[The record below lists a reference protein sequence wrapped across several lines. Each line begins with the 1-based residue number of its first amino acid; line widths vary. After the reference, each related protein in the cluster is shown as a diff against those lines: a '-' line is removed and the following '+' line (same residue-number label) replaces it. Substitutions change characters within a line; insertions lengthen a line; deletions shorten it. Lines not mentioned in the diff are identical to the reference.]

1 MPWNI
6 YVSCFARKTT
16 SCLIS
21 RTKTTFAIVW
31 IVTNDTFRVV
41 SESSCNEYVFTLWQT
56 EQLVS
61 CLNHRA
67 KTMGLRARSLKKVKR
82 PVAKLDSTTKKSWI
96 AIAIYYKPFAY
107 HKFSTAGGIIRLRL
121 RRRLRRRLRLLINKI
136 AVGKREAV
144 AFKYRL
150 KSILSCWCQPA
161 PLAIPL

>member
-96 AIAIYYKPFAY
+96 AIAILQASLPTTTFLLPVAS
-107 HKFSTAGGIIRLRL
+107 FIRLLRLRL
-121 RRRLRRRLRLLINKI
+121 RLRLRLLIYKI
-136 AVGKREAV
+136 AVGKREAIV
-144 AFKYRL
+144 FKYRL
-150 KSILSCWCQPA
+150 KSILSFWCQPA

>member
-1 MPWNI
+1 MPAARCIMPWKI
-6 YVSCFARKTT
+6 YVYCFARKTT

-21 RTKTTFAIVW
+21 CRKTTSKIVW

-41 SESSCNEYVFTLWQT
+41 SESSCNEYVFALWQT

-61 CLNHRA
+61 CLNQHA

-96 AIAIYYKPFAY
+96 AIAILQASLPTTTFLLPVASSSGSSASS
-107 HKFSTAGGIIRLRL
+107 ST
-121 RRRLRRRLRLLINKI
+121 I
-136 AVGKREAV
+136 AVGTSKREAI

-150 KSILSCWCQPA
+150 KSILSCVTQV
-161 PLAIPL
+161 

>member
-1 MPWNI
+1 MPAARYIMPWNI

-41 SESSCNEYVFTLWQT
+41 SESSCNEYVFTSWQT

-67 KTMGLRARSLKKVKR
+67 KTMGLHARSLKKVKW

-96 AIAIYYKPFAY
+96 AIAILQASLPTTTFLLKRASF
-107 HKFSTAGGIIRLRL
+107 IRL
-121 RRRLRRRLRLLINKI
+121 LRLLINKI

-150 KSILSCWCQPA
+150 KYILSCWCQPA

>member
-1 MPWNI
+1 MVDVQVNVPAARCIMPWNI

-41 SESSCNEYVFTLWQT
+41 SESSCNEYVFTSWQT

-96 AIAIYYKPFAY
+96 AIAILQASLPTTTFLLPVAS
-107 HKFSTAGGIIRLRL
+107 FIRLRSL
-121 RRRLRRRLRLLINKI
+121 PPPPPPHPQN
-136 AVGKREAV
+136 
-144 AFKYRL
+144 
-150 KSILSCWCQPA
+150 SSW
-161 PLAIPL
+161 